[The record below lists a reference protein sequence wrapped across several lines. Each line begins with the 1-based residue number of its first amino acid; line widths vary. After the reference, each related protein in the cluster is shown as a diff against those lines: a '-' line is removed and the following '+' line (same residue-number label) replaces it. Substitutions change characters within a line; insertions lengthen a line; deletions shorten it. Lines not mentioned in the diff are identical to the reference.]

1 MNSKILTKSKALGLL
16 LLALCFFISP
26 MNLFASTQ
34 QSGNYRVTGIV
45 KDATGESIIGASV
58 LEKGTNNGIITDIDG
73 NFSLSVTPN
82 STLVISFIGYATQEF
97 AINKDNMQ
105 LNVILKEDSKMID
118 EVVVVGYGVQK
129 KENLTGSVAAV
140 NFNDVAN
147 MPVANTANML
157 QGRLPGVMLT
167 GNGAQAGKDNPEIR
181 VRGVGTL
188 GDASKNNPMVL
199 IDGVESSIS
208 QISELAAED
217 IESVSVLKD
226 AASGAIY
233 GVRAA
238 NGVILITTKRGEEQ
252 KPTVSYSGSIALQQA
267 TVLPDYVNSY
277 EWAQMYNEGNPG
289 KA

>member
-1 MNSKILTKSKALGLL
+1 MNSKILTESKALGLL

-147 MPVANTANML
+147 MPVANTANIL
-157 QGRLPGVMLT
+157 QGRLQV
-167 GNGAQAGKDNPEIR
+167 
-181 VRGVGTL
+181 
-188 GDASKNNPMVL
+188 
-199 IDGVESSIS
+199 
-208 QISELAAED
+208 
-217 IESVSVLKD
+217 
-226 AASGAIY
+226 
-233 GVRAA
+233 
-238 NGVILITTKRGEEQ
+238 
-252 KPTVSYSGSIALQQA
+252 
-267 TVLPDYVNSY
+267 
-277 EWAQMYNEGNPG
+277 
-289 KA
+289 